1 MEAVPRR
8 KAALTVALE
17 ALAAAERGAGTRPVL
32 RVHPEV
38 AAVLAGRAASA
49 RAELEA
55 RLHVP
60 LSIEADPA
68 LGREAFELA

>member
-1 MEAVPRR
+1 
-8 KAALTVALE
+8 
-17 ALAAAERGAGTRPVL
+17 VL

-38 AAVLAGRAASA
+38 AAALAGRAAPA
-49 RAELEA
+49 RAEFEA

-60 LSIEADPA
+60 LAIESDPM